1 MFAILFISAFSITQL
16 VDDDSSVFAYH
27 MMAGFLLGSAVL
39 FRIVW
44 GFIGTPYSRF
54 SHFALKPSDL
64 FGYFKGI
71 AQGGARFWSGHNPA
85 SSWAGLGML
94 GVGLGLWVTG
104 ILMVTGEDKFLLVDV
119 HEILA
124 YGFLGLALAHI
135 GGIALHTYM
144 HKDWIGLSMIHGKKP
159 DRGLPTPVSS
169 PKTMV
174 GLLFLVFMIL
184 LALKLTTSFDESQG
198 QINLF
203 GKTFQLLELD
213 EEDGEQ

>member
-1 MFAILFISAFSITQL
+1 MFVVLFLSSFAITQI
-16 VDDDSSVFAYH
+16 VDDDSTVFAYH
-27 MMAGFLLGSAVL
+27 MMAGFLMGIAVL

-44 GFIGTPYSRF
+44 GFTGTPYSRF

-71 AQGGARFWSGHNPA
+71 AQGGARFWDGHNPA

-94 GVGLGLWVTG
+94 AVSLGLCVTG
-104 ILMVTGEDKFLLVDV
+104 LLMVSGQDKFLLVDI

-124 YGFLGLALAHI
+124 YSFLALALGHI
-135 GGIALHTYM
+135 GGIALHTVM

-159 DRGLPTPVSS
+159 DRGPATYVGSS
-169 PKTMV
+169 KTIV
-174 GLLFLVFMIL
+174 GVLFLAMMVA
-184 LALKLTTSFDESQG
+184 LAVKLSTSFDPSLG

-203 GKTFQLLELD
+203 GKTFQLLEL
-213 EEDGEQ
+213 EEEQEDD